1 MFKPL
6 GIVIAVVMGV
16 TYLGDTLYLGRYNS
30 YISICL
36 KYEYNFGY
44 LDNEL
49 KIFRL
54 LKHIS

>member
-16 TYLGDTLYLGRYNS
+16 TYLGDTLYLERYNS
-30 YISICL
+30 YIDVCL
-36 KYEYNFGY
+36 KYEYNFGD
-44 LDNEL
+44 LDKEL